1 MYLFNPSSFL
11 WFYCHDS
18 RSNGRRTHKRLHLSF
33 LICSVHS
40 WGLQPHSTAR
50 HSSSNSKLTHQLPLL
65 LKIVLVFS
73 KAVRKKTKVITMPFK
88 KLQDLV
94 PVYLFVPTAPCHPS
108 SFMAVSPLNMP
119 VVPTSTLKSSSVWKA
134 LQLTAP
140 PRLSGREVYSN
151 FTLSSCH
158 MPPLSFAG

>member
-1 MYLFNPSSFL
+1 MFVSANPKLLVYPSPQPISNFKLNLLCIYSIHPLFS
-11 WFYCHDS
+11 DS
-18 RSNGRRTHKRLHLSF
+18 TAMIQDQMAEGPTRDCSLSF

-50 HSSSNSKLTHQLPLL
+50 HSSSNPKLTHQLHLL

-108 SFMAVSPLNMP
+108 SFMTVSPLNMP
-119 VVPTSTLKSSSVWKA
+119 VVPTSLHSS
-134 LQLTAP
+134 P
-140 PRLSGREVYSN
+140 PLSGR
-151 FTLSSCH
+151 LSS
-158 MPPLSFAG
+158 